1 MNKRL
6 RVDDYLGHMLNAIE
20 RIERYVSLVADERA
34 FEQDTL
40 VQDGIV
46 KNIGVLGEA
55 AKNITRVAPD
65 FAARQA
71 DIPWDLMYG
80 MRNRVIHGYFE
91 INTEVLWQTVHND
104 LPELRRLIEAA
115 ISGQNPDK

>member
-20 RIERYVSLVADERA
+20 RIERYAALVADERA
-34 FEQDTL
+34 FEQNTL

-65 FAARQA
+65 FAARHA
-71 DIPWDLMYG
+71 DIPWELMYG
-80 MRNRVIHGYFE
+80 MRNRVIHGYFD
-91 INTEVLWQTVHND
+91 INTEVLWQTVRDD
-104 LPELRRLIEAA
+104 LPELRRSIEAA
-115 ISGQNPDK
+115 INSPHPE